1 MQHLKFA
8 TSNAGKLREASEIL
22 GFPMG
27 QINVE
32 LDEIQTTNVEEL
44 IRHKAI
50 EAYKKAGANVIVEDS
65 WLEFVSWNGLPGA
78 LIKWFEST
86 VKIEGILK
94 MFENFENRD
103 AVAICYIAMHD
114 WENTYIAKW
123 EVKWKISYK
132 PAWKNGFWWDVI
144 FIPDGYDETFAE
156 LPSDIKNQISQRKLA
171 FENFKELLKN
181 SWN

>member
-1 MQHLKFA
+1 MGWDSLNKLLTKKNMKHLKFA

-22 GFPMG
+22 GFSMD

-50 EAYKKAGANVIVEDS
+50 EAYKKAGANVIVEDTG
-65 WLEFVSWNGLPGA
+65 LEFVSWNGLPGA
-78 LIKWFEST
+78 LVKWFEST

-103 AVAICYIAMHD
+103 AIAVCYVAMYDGSDFLIA
-114 WENTYIAKW
+114 
-123 EVKWKISYK
+123 
-132 PAWKNGFWWDVI
+132 
-144 FIPDGYDETFAE
+144 
-156 LPSDIKNQISQRKLA
+156 R
-171 FENFKELLKN
+171 
-181 SWN
+181 